1 MGPRQF
7 RPARQIM
14 ATKLTRDVDEPAASY
29 EFVNEYQNDSAF
41 YKSTALVWHRTAYLM
56 SC

>member
-1 MGPRQF
+1 
-7 RPARQIM
+7 M
-14 ATKLTRDVDEPAASY
+14 ATRLTRDVDEPAASY